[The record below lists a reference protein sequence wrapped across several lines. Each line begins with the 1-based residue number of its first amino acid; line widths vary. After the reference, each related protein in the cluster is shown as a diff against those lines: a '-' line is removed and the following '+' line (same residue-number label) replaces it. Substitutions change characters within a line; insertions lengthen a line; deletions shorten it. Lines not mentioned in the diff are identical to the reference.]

1 MYGLIQ
7 IIEAAFDAVEYR
19 MALRAR
25 GRAERR
31 KGLAGARWVA
41 YRRGG
46 RAASATQLASLRSE
60 G

>member
-31 KGLAGARWVA
+31 MSLAGAQGFA

-46 RAASATQLASLRSE
+46 RASAATQLASLRTE

>member
-1 MYGLIQ
+1 MFAFIQ
-7 IIEAAFDAVEYR
+7 IIEAALDAVEYR

-25 GRAERR
+25 GREERR
-31 KGLAGARWVA
+31 RSLAAVQGFA

-46 RAASATQLASLRSE
+46 RAGAATQLASLRSE